1 MEEKELTPE
10 LTVTDIIKSLEA
22 DGLSRSQIEPTLD
35 TMLREGYVKKQN
47 RESVVEKAKTIKID
61 SEKEQP
67 VTENEVKPD
76 IDWLNRLFS
85 IVGDISDDEMQNLWA
100 QILAGETKTPK
111 SYSLKTLD
119 VLRNMSKE
127 DARLYVEAMR
137 YQCFE
142 NFILSEDDCGLDLN
156 SKILLTDIGL
166 ISSEEIT
173 RTIKFSINTNLRVI
187 KNGFVINID
196 SDNKDV
202 KVSFN
207 GRRLTNAGYELLQL
221 LDPVP
226 NQELFDYVGNKLLKS
241 GAKEVS
247 IHKILSRHGDNVSY
261 TKVAEKTYKY
271 DGSQTS

>member
-47 RESVVEKAKTIKID
+47 RESVGEKAKTIKID

-142 NFILSEDDCGLDLN
+142 NFILS
-156 SKILLTDIGL
+156 
-166 ISSEEIT
+166 
-173 RTIKFSINTNLRVI
+173 
-187 KNGFVINID
+187 
-196 SDNKDV
+196 
-202 KVSFN
+202 
-207 GRRLTNAGYELLQL
+207 
-221 LDPVP
+221 
-226 NQELFDYVGNKLLKS
+226 
-241 GAKEVS
+241 
-247 IHKILSRHGDNVSY
+247 
-261 TKVAEKTYKY
+261 
-271 DGSQTS
+271 